1 MPMTEPDDRRVLQAY
16 RAASA
21 ALDEAPAEDTRAA
34 ILAAAARA
42 TAARPQPLG
51 RPRRRLP
58 WAAAASVLVG
68 AIAVLLAT
76 QVEREAP
83 AGRTATIAA
92 APAAPVAPEAKV
104 PADADVREGA
114 GPASPP
120 ADRAAP
126 AAAVRSKAPDR
137 PQTDRESAPTTTAAP
152 AAAPPAPAAAEP
164 TAPPAPPPPDVAGRD
179 AAVRGATQ
187 LAAAKVEQAGD
198 GARQPAPSAPPP
210 DVLAKPEDELQRAQ
224 LGAAPAG
231 RPSAR
236 AAGEARADGA
246 LAASPWRAT
255 PEAWIERIVRLR
267 GEGRHR
273 EADTE
278 LAALRERHPDLRVP
292 QAALPA
298 ADR

>member
-83 AGRTATIAA
+83 AGRTETIAA

-104 PADADVREGA
+104 AADADVREGA

-120 ADRAAP
+120 AARAAP

-137 PQTDRESAPTTTAAP
+137 PQTDRERAPTTTAAP
-152 AAAPPAPAAAEP
+152 AAAPPAPAAAE
-164 TAPPAPPPPDVAGRD
+164 
-179 AAVRGATQ
+179 
-187 LAAAKVEQAGD
+187 
-198 GARQPAPSAPPP
+198 PSAPPP

>member
-1 MPMTEPDDRRVLQAY
+1 MTEPDDRRVLQAY

-42 TAARPQPLG
+42 TAAQPQPLG
-51 RPRRRLP
+51 RPSRWRLP
-58 WAAAASVLVG
+58 LAAAASALVG
-68 AIAVLLAT
+68 TIAVLLAT
-76 QVEREAP
+76 QVERQAP
-83 AGRTATIAA
+83 AEQSETIAA
-92 APAAPVAPEAKV
+92 APAAPDAKV
-104 PADADVREGA
+104 AADAVARDEA
-114 GPASPP
+114 EPASPP
-120 ADRAAP
+120 AARAAP
-126 AAAVRSKAPDR
+126 TAVVRPKAQAK
-137 PQTDRESAPTTTAAP
+137 PQQDRESAPTTAAP

-164 TAPPAPPPPDVAGRD
+164 PAQPVPPAPAVAGRD
-179 AAVRGATQ
+179 AALRD
-187 LAAAKVEQAGD
+187 AAPVTTAKVEEPKD
-198 GARQPAPSAPPP
+198 GVRQPAASSASP
-210 DVLAKPEDELQRAQ
+210 DAGTAREGEAQRAQ
-224 LGAAPAG
+224 PGATTAG

-236 AAGEARADGA
+236 AAGEARADSA

-278 LAALRERHPDLRVP
+278 LAALRERHPGVRVP
-292 QAALPA
+292 PAALPA